1 MEETFKVIGHVT
13 NLISCKN
20 SRRPQGLAVVEAKS
34 IIDAAAAVVVRLVL
48 SVRVS
53 EAAKLQ
59 YWFS

>member
-20 SRRPQGLAVVEAKS
+20 SSRPQGLAVVEAKS

>member
-1 MEETFKVIGHVT
+1 MEETFKLIGHVT
-13 NLISCKN
+13 SLIPYKDS
-20 SRRPQGLAVVEAKS
+20 SWPQRLAVVEAKS
-34 IIDAAAAVVVRLVL
+34 RKDAVVVRLVL

>member
-1 MEETFKVIGHVT
+1 MEETFKLIGHVI

-20 SRRPQGLAVVEAKS
+20 SSRPQGLAVVEAKS
-34 IIDAAAAVVVRLVL
+34 RKDAAAVVVRLVL